1 MNRVY
6 PNLGGMNKES
16 LPHMPILMIDSH
28 IDIPWNEKTAEGL
41 PCWHKRDQADVA
53 MRDVERRFTVPK
65 AQAGRMGVACLA
77 AYTPQAGLDDA
88 GHEAAWQRARA
99 MLEAMEEMVPL
110 HLSGQAVLCR
120 RVPDIRRATEAG
132 QVALVPVMENG
143 YPLADDPARIGY
155 LARRHGVRYMTLTHN
170 GHNLLADS
178 AVVRQG
184 PAEVHGGLSALGREV
199 IGEMN
204 RHGVLVDVSHASR
217 KTMMQAVDASSVPV
231 FASHSCV
238 RALCDHPRNLDDG
251 QLDALK
257 ASGGLI
263 QITAMGPF
271 LRRGGGGTLK
281 DFVEHVLYVARRIG
295 VEHVGISSDFD
306 GGGGIEGWQDASE
319 THHVSEALAV
329 AGLDAGEIRA
339 ICGENM
345 LRLLQRAEDK
355 ISKCQT

>member
-1 MNRVY
+1 
-6 PNLGGMNKES
+6 
-16 LPHMPILMIDSH
+16 MPVLMIDTH
-28 IDIPWNEKTAEGL
+28 IDIPWEEKTADGL
-41 PCWHKRDQADVA
+41 PDWRKRDQADIA
-53 MRDVERRFTVPK
+53 MREAERRFTIPK
-65 AQAGRMGVACLA
+65 AEAGGLGAACLA
-77 AYTPQAGLDDA
+77 AYTPQASLDDA
-88 GHEAAWQRARA
+88 GHDAAWRRAQA
-99 MLEAMEEMVPL
+99 MLEAMQEMVP
-110 HLSGQAVLCR
+110 HHVPGRAVLCR
-120 RVPDIRRATEAG
+120 TAQEVRQTAEAG
-132 QVALVPVMENG
+132 KVALVPVMENG
-143 YPLADDPARIGY
+143 YPLADDPSRIGH
-155 LARRHGVRYMTLTHN
+155 LARRYGVRYMTLTHN

-184 PAEVHGGLSALGREV
+184 PEEAHGGLSALGREV

-217 KTMMQAVDASSVPV
+217 RTMMQAVEVSTVPV

-263 QITAMGPF
+263 QITAMAPF
-271 LRRGGGGTLK
+271 LRRGGGGTLA

-319 THHVSEALAV
+319 THHLPAALEQ
-329 AGLDAGEIRA
+329 AGLDGTEIRA
-339 ICGENM
+339 ICGGNM
-345 LRLLQRAEDK
+345 LRLMESAEKK
-355 ISKCQT
+355 ISGCQT

>member
-1 MNRVY
+1 
-6 PNLGGMNKES
+6 
-16 LPHMPILMIDSH
+16 MPVLMIDSH
-28 IDIPWNEKTAEGL
+28 IDIPWEEKTKEGL
-41 PCWHKRDQADVA
+41 PSWQKRDQADIA
-53 MRDVERRFTVPK
+53 LRGTERRFTLPK
-65 AQAGRMGVACLA
+65 AEAGGLGAACLA
-77 AYTPQAGLDDA
+77 AYTPQASLDDA
-88 GHEAAWQRARA
+88 GHEAAWRRAGA
-99 MLEAMEEMVPL
+99 MLDAMEEMVAL
-110 HLSGQAVLCR
+110 HVPDRAILCR
-120 RVPDIRRATEAG
+120 TAQEVRQAAEVG
-132 QVALVPVMENG
+132 KVALIPVMENG

-155 LARRHGVRYMTLTHN
+155 LARRYGVRYMTLTHN

-184 PAEVHGGLSALGREV
+184 PEEAHGGLSALGREV

-217 KTMMQAVDASSVPV
+217 KTMMQAVEASTVPV

-295 VEHVGISSDFD
+295 IDHVGISSDFD

-319 THHVSEALAV
+319 TCHLLKALERT
-329 AGLDAGEIRA
+329 GLDESEVRA
-339 ICGENM
+339 ICGGNM
-345 LRLLQRAEDK
+345 LRLMEKAEEK
-355 ISKCQT
+355 ISECQT

>member
-1 MNRVY
+1 MSV
-6 PNLGGMNKES
+6 
-16 LPHMPILMIDSH
+16 LMIDSH
-28 IDIPWNEKTAEGL
+28 IDIPWEEKTAEGL
-41 PCWHKRDQADVA
+41 PYWQKRDQADIA
-53 MRDVERRFTVPK
+53 LREAERRFTLPK
-65 AQAGRMGVACLA
+65 AEAGGLGAACLA
-77 AYTPQAGLDDA
+77 AYTPQAALDDA
-88 GHEAAWQRARA
+88 GHEAAWRRAGA
-99 MLEAMEEMVPL
+99 MLDAMEEMVAL
-110 HLSGQAVLCR
+110 HVAGRAVLCR
-120 RVPDIRRATEAG
+120 TARDVRQAAEAG
-132 QVALVPVMENG
+132 KVALVPVMENG
-143 YPLADDPARIGY
+143 YPLADDPARIGH
-155 LARRHGVRYMTLTHN
+155 LARRYGVRYMTLTHN

-184 PAEVHGGLSALGREV
+184 PEEAHGGLSALGREV

-217 KTMMQAVDASSVPV
+217 KTMMQAVETSTVPV

-271 LRRGGGGTLK
+271 LRRGGGGTLR

-295 VEHVGISSDFD
+295 IEHVGISSDFD

-319 THHVSEALAV
+319 THHLLKALEQT
-329 AGLDAGEIRA
+329 GLDEHEIRA
-339 ICGENM
+339 VCGGNM
-345 LRLLQRAEDK
+345 LRLLEKAEEK
-355 ISKCQT
+355 ILECQT

>member
-1 MNRVY
+1 
-6 PNLGGMNKES
+6 
-16 LPHMPILMIDSH
+16 MPVLMIDSH
-28 IDIPWNEKTAEGL
+28 IDIPWEEKTEEGL
-41 PCWHKRDQADVA
+41 PSWQKRDQADIA
-53 MRDVERRFTVPK
+53 LRGTERRFTLPK
-65 AQAGRMGVACLA
+65 AEAGGLGAACLA
-77 AYTPQAGLDDA
+77 AYTPQASLDDA
-88 GHEAAWQRARA
+88 GHEAAWRRAGA
-99 MLEAMEEMVPL
+99 MLDAMEEMMALHVPDR
-110 HLSGQAVLCR
+110 AILCR
-120 RVPDIRRATEAG
+120 TAQEVRQAAEVG
-132 QVALVPVMENG
+132 KVALIPVMENG
-143 YPLADDPARIGY
+143 YPLADDPARIGH
-155 LARRHGVRYMTLTHN
+155 LARRYGVRYMTLTHN

-184 PAEVHGGLSALGREV
+184 PEEAHGGLSALGREV

-217 KTMMQAVDASSVPV
+217 KTMMQAVEASTVPV

-295 VEHVGISSDFD
+295 IDHVGISSDFD

-319 THHVSEALAV
+319 THHLLKALERT
-329 AGLDAGEIRA
+329 GLDESEVRA
-339 ICGENM
+339 ICGGNM
-345 LRLLQRAEDK
+345 LRLMEKAEEK
-355 ISKCQT
+355 ISECQT